1 MNYEDTLIAMLA
13 PEEILAAA
21 KRIDA
26 AGKDYHK
33 DDMAAVMDWYNQ
45 ATGQNKYGQ

>member
-13 PEEILAAA
+13 PQEIIDAA

-26 AGKDYHK
+26 AGKGYHK
-33 DDMAAVMDWYNQ
+33 DDMAAIFKWYNK
-45 ATGQNKYGQ
+45 AAGQNRYGQ